1 MKLNLKKKP
10 KNPLIIEGFPGF
22 GLIGTIATEY
32 LIDHLDCEL
41 IGRYWFEDLPATIAI
56 HQEKIVNPIG
66 IFYNKKNNIVI
77 IHSIS
82 GSTGIEWKA
91 ADLILKIAK
100 DLNAKEIISLEGVGS
115 QTMTGESKVFYY
127 VNKEKTKD
135 KLKSIDVQPL
145 KEGIIMGITSSLMVM
160 TKENIPLTCLFAEAQ
175 TNMPDSKGAAKV
187 IETLDKYLGLNVD
200 YKPLLKQAEEF
211 EGKLKQLMEKGIT
224 AQKQQDRKTLSYV
237 G

>member
-1 MKLNLKKKP
+1 MS
-10 KNPLIIEGFPGF
+10 
-22 GLIGTIATEY
+22 
-32 LIDHLDCEL
+32 
-41 IGRYWFEDLPATIAI
+41 
-56 HQEKIVNPIG
+56 
-66 IFYNKKNNIVI
+66 FYNKKNNIVI

-91 ADLILKIAK
+91 ADFILKIAK

-115 QTMTGESKVFYY
+115 PTMANESKVFYY

-135 KLKSIDVQPL
+135 KLKNIDVQPL
-145 KEGIIMGITSSLMVM
+145 KEGIIMGITSALMV
-160 TKENIPLTCLFAEAQ
+160 TAKDNIPLTCLFAEAQ
-175 TNMPDSKGAAKV
+175 TNMPDSKAAAKV

-211 EGKLKQLMEKGIT
+211 ENKLKKLMEKGVS